1 MSTELPLEVFKW
13 RDFKHWRPVIR
24 EIGIISQ
31 LLNWQK
37 NRKLAISVG
46 GMQGSYRD
54 AHALLMR
61 M

>member
-1 MSTELPLEVFKW
+1 M
-13 RDFKHWRPVIR
+13 RDFKHWRLVIR
-24 EIGIISQ
+24 EIGYYFTTIK
-31 LLNWQK
+31 LAK
-37 NRKLAISVG
+37 NRKLDISVG